1 MVASDTRDPR
11 FESHHQQKF
20 INRPIKK
27 DLLKMRVWA
36 DLSNDWAW
44 VRIPAR
50 ENFKVYPVSDTC
62 SMKIVRCTS
71 TKKLRTTVYKCFL
84 HESWGHISGVALYHV
99 RHLSS
104 AWQSIIATHSSNVN
118 LRGGMILLWRR
129 SVFLLPLPPSLSL
142 SLSLHVYWVSFFPP
156 RFPFFISP
164 PVTPTLT
171 LTCTHKRTLSLSL
184 ALSLSF
190 SQEQTRSK

>member
-1 MVASDTRDPR
+1 
-11 FESHHQQKF
+11 
-20 INRPIKK
+20 
-27 DLLKMRVWA
+27 MRVWA
-36 DLSNDWAW
+36 DLSNDWTW

-62 SMKIVRCTS
+62 SMRIVWYTS
-71 TKKLRTTVYKCFL
+71 TKKLRTSVYKCFL
-84 HESWGHISGVALYHV
+84 HESWGHISGAALYHV

-129 SVFLLPLPPSLSL
+129 SVFLLPLSLPLSL
-142 SLSLHVYWVSFFPP
+142 SLTNSLSLHTNVYWVSFFPP

-171 LTCTHKRTLSLSL
+171 LTCTHKRTHSHALSLTHSLSLSL